1 MKELI
6 ELKKMLYPHVS
17 VDCVLLGFKED
28 KLCVWLNERED
39 APKESAAF
47 KLPGDLI
54 YEDEDL
60 DEAANRVL
68 TDTTGL
74 KRIRL
79 KQFRCF
85 GSPNR
90 TKNIQDVEWLEQ
102 TAHLKI
108 GRLITIAYL
117 SLCKIGKKTKLSP
130 TGDTSRWF
138 AIDEIPSN
146 LPFDHNQIIAESIKE
161 MRNWV
166 DYDPSIVFEFLP
178 PKFTAYQLRRIY
190 EVIYNQVLDVRNF
203 HKKLSSL
210 SYVVLTEEREA
221 DVSHRAARYYRFDRI
236 KFKQQFSRIN

>member
-6 ELKKMLYPHVS
+6 KIKKMLYPHVS

-28 KLCVWLNERED
+28 KLCVWLNERKD

-68 TDTTGL
+68 TDITGL

-85 GSPNR
+85 GSPSR
-90 TKNIQDVEWLEQ
+90 TKNIQDVEWLEK

-117 SLCKIGKKTKLSP
+117 SLCKIGKKTKLST
-130 TGDTSRWF
+130 TGDTSRWVS
-138 AIDEIPSN
+138 IDEIPNN
-146 LPFDHNQIIAESIKE
+146 LPFDHNQIIVESIKE

-166 DYDPSIVFEFLP
+166 DSDPSIVFEFLP
-178 PKFTAYQLRRIY
+178 PKFTACQLRRIY

-203 HKKLSSL
+203 HKKLNSL
-210 SYVVLTEEREA
+210 SYVVLTEEREE
-221 DVSHRAARYYRFDRI
+221 DVSHRAARFYRFDRI